1 LYDRSIF
8 NHLSY
13 NETIHYYQA
22 IKRFAKII
30 QDSKN
35 ELWMNLKKDQI
46 VIIDNFRILHGRS
59 GFSGDRVLLTAYA
72 PRDEFISKARLMEII

>member
-1 LYDRSIF
+1 L
-8 NHLSY
+8 
-13 NETIHYYQA
+13 
-22 IKRFAKII
+22 
-30 QDSKN
+30 KN
-35 ELWMNLKKDQI
+35 ELWVNLKKDQI